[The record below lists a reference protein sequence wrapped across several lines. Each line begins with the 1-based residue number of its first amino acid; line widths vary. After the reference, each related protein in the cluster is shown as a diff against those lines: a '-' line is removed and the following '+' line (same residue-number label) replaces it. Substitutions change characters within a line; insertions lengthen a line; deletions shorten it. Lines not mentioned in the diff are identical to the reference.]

1 MRLPFLANLLGN
13 GTAGEADT
21 VFLLEDT
28 RIKVLREAGEVV
40 VRKHG
45 VGHPGGRKQPLGQ

>member
-21 VFLLEDT
+21 AFLLEDT
-28 RIKVLREAGEVV
+28 PVLSLQNTRFEFFFCGCPEIA
-40 VRKHG
+40 
-45 VGHPGGRKQPLGQ
+45 